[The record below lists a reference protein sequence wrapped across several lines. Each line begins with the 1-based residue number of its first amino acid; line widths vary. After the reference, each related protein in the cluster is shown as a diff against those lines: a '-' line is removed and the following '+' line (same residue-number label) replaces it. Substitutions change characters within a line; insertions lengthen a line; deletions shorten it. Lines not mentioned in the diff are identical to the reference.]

1 MINKNGVDKM
11 EIKNTK
17 TLKEHNKR
25 AILTEIINRQPISRP
40 KLSDYLEVSH
50 TTISNLINELKK
62 QGLVIEKRS
71 DSTGG
76 RPPKLLSFN
85 GENKF
90 TLTLLFKSRVILI
103 GLFNLNNKLL
113 DKQIIKVKK
122 DTFEDIIKQLEEV
135 TKSMISKRNIQAKDI
150 FGVGVS
156 IPGIYQKNSDK
167 VINSN
172 IDYLPNINLKKS
184 LKEVFNYSNIYI
196 DNFANIETFYEW
208 NDHFLRKYNNLL
220 YIIAE
225 DEIDS
230 GLIINNE
237 LYRGSFEKAGDI
249 EHLIVNPDG
258 KKCTCG
264 KQGCLITTSSIKAIE
279 DSFNEALWKGA
290 ETKIDEMFE
299 SPYGYKK
306 IIKAY
311 VKEDPLSKKII
322 DNSLKYFTIA
332 LTNMIKTI
340 DPQTIVLGGLFDEFD
355 DTMVDELNQR
365 LQDLLIDT
373 EDSFPNLLKR
383 KDENNFQLKAI
394 NSYIFH
400 QLKTKLL

>member
-1 MINKNGVDKM
+1 M

-25 AILTEIINRQPISRP
+25 IILTEIINRQPISRP
-40 KLSDYLEVSH
+40 KLSDYLDVSH

-85 GENKF
+85 GENKY
-90 TLTLLFKSRVILI
+90 TLSLLFKSRVILI
-103 GLFNLNNKLL
+103 GLFNLNNNLL
-113 DKQIIKVKK
+113 DKQIIKVKN
-122 DTFEDIIKQLEEV
+122 DSFEDIMKQLEKV
-135 TKSMISKRNIQAKDI
+135 TISMRSTKNIKSKDVL
-150 FGVGVS
+150 GVGGS
-156 IPGIYQKNSDK
+156 IPGIYQKTKDK
-167 VINSN
+167 IINSN
-172 IDYLPNINLKKS
+172 IDYLPNLHLKRRLQKTYEFS
-184 LKEVFNYSNIYI
+184 SIYI
-196 DNFANIETFYEW
+196 DNFANIEAFYEW
-208 NDHFLRKYNNLL
+208 NDHFLREYSNLL

-237 LYRGSFEKAGDI
+237 LYKGSFEKAGDI
-249 EHLIVNPDG
+249 EHLIVNPEG
-258 KKCTCG
+258 KKCACG
-264 KQGCLITTSSIKAIE
+264 KQGCLITTSSIKDIE
-279 DSFNEALWKGA
+279 DNFNEALWKGA
-290 ETKIDEMFE
+290 ETNIDEMFE

-306 IIKAY
+306 IIRAY
-311 VKEDPLSKKII
+311 LKEDPLSKKII
-322 DNSLKYFTIA
+322 DDSLKYFSIA
-332 LTNMIKTI
+332 FTNMIKTI
-340 DPQTIVLGGLFDEFD
+340 DPQTIILGGLFDEFD
-355 DTMVDELNQR
+355 DTMVDELNHK
-365 LQDLLIDT
+365 LQDLLSGN
-373 EDSFPNLLKR
+373 EDSYPNLLKR